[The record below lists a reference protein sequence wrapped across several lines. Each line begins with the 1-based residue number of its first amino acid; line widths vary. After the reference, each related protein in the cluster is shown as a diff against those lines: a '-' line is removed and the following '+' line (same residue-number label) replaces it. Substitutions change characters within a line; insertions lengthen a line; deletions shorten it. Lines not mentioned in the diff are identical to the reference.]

1 MLYQLVFCFQNLLS
15 KKKRYFTYVEALTIM
30 KLFDE
35 HFLLRILLI
44 VVGTLFSVFMDDLI
58 AFEAHPYWI
67 IPYCASV
74 TFLFFTALFYRFP
87 PSISLNKIRKDLEVP
102 DPSTNMGLVQSDGL
116 QRALEEKESLLNM
129 FFSHSSDG
137 FWVFDLPT
145 GKVQW
150 SARAAELLGVPLEEL
165 GTSLDSLRSLIFE
178 SDWTKFS
185 NMLSISL
192 ESKQKF
198 SLDARPIL
206 GKNIIAI
213 SGIPQLNAEGR
224 PIRLFG
230 SFVPK
235 ADILSFKNPFFLDEL
250 TGLKNRRYFLEHLKE
265 KVSYSELH
273 QDYSFALLLIDIDH
287 FGRINDVYSPQFG
300 DCVLKLIAERIV
312 SSCHSQD
319 CVARISADIFGIL
332 LHDVPIGKDKSEL
345 VEFVQSLHSKIRQPL
360 QLEGKELLIGASM
373 SVILNRDLDASED
386 LMSHATTLLRN
397 LKSGD
402 CRGNIQF
409 FSGGLREKAMQVY
422 QLEYEL
428 RKAIQAK
435 AFTLVYQ
442 PVVDIEHGN
451 RVVSFESLVRWNNS
465 ERGMIPPS
473 EFIPIAEETGLIV
486 PLGEL
491 ILRGA
496 CRQAKEWV
504 DLGYSDLR
512 IAVNFSAKQF
522 SQGDLVKTLQ
532 SILAETGLNPRNL
545 KMEITEYTVMND
557 AEKTIEMMRQ
567 LTAMGVE
574 ISIDDFGTGFSSL
587 SYLKNFPVHT
597 LKIDKFF
604 VDSAVE
610 KEEDAAFVRMII
622 GIAKSLNLE
631 LIAEGVETKEQLE
644 FLRSEGCSMIQ
655 GYYFSKPLPPAEVL
669 TFLQHSNGLNRS
681 SSIKQLA

>member
-1 MLYQLVFCFQNLLS
+1 
-15 KKKRYFTYVEALTIM
+15 M

-35 HFLLRILLI
+35 HCLLRILLI
-44 VVGTLFSVFMDDLI
+44 VVGSLFSVFMDELI
-58 AFEAHPYWI
+58 AFEEHPYWI
-67 IPYCASV
+67 IPYCASIS
-74 TFLFFTALFYRFP
+74 FLFFTALFYRFP
-87 PSISLNKIRKDLEVP
+87 PSISLNRMRKDLEVP
-102 DPSTNMGLVQSDGL
+102 MPSMGGDGFSKVDDL
-116 QRALEEKESLLNM
+116 RRSLEEKETLLKM
-129 FFSHSSDG
+129 FFTSSSDG
-137 FWVFDLPT
+137 FWILDLPT

-150 SARAAELLGVPLEEL
+150 SARVAELFGI
-165 GTSLDSLRSLIFE
+165 SLDKLGSSFDALKTLVFE
-178 SDWTKFS
+178 SDWAKFTK
-185 NMLSISL
+185 MLKIAL

-198 SLDARPIL
+198 SLEIRPVL
-206 GKNIIAI
+206 GKNIIVVT
-213 SGIPQLNAEGR
+213 GTPQMNEEGR
-224 PIRLFG
+224 PIRMFG

-265 KVSYSELH
+265 KVNYAQLH
-273 QDYSFALLLIDIDH
+273 QDYSFALILIDIDH

-312 SSCHSQD
+312 SSCQQQD
-319 CVARISADIFGIL
+319 CVARISGDIFAIL
-332 LHDVPIGKDKSEL
+332 LHDVNGKDKGKM
-345 VEFVQSLHSKIRQPL
+345 VEFAQNLHSKIRQPL

-373 SVILNRDLDASED
+373 SVILNNDLDASDD

-435 AFTLVYQ
+435 VFTLVYQ
-442 PVVDIEHGN
+442 PVIDVSKDN
-451 RVVSFESLVRWNNS
+451 KVVSFEALVRWNNS

-504 DLGYSDLR
+504 DLGYADLK

-522 SQGDLVKTLQ
+522 SQGDLVHTLQ
-532 SILAETGLNPRNL
+532 SILQETGLNPKNL

-557 AEKTIEMMRQ
+557 TKKTVEMMRQ

-597 LKIDKFF
+597 LKIDKSF
-604 VDSAVE
+604 VDSLLE
-610 KEEDAAFVRMII
+610 KEEDAVFIRTII

-644 FLRSEGCSMIQ
+644 FLRNEGCFMIQ
-655 GYYFSKPLPPAEVL
+655 GYYFSKPLPPTEVL
-669 TFLQHSNGLNRS
+669 DFLQKKINTSFL
-681 SSIKQLA
+681 KQLA

>member
-1 MLYQLVFCFQNLLS
+1 
-15 KKKRYFTYVEALTIM
+15 M

-44 VVGTLFSVFMDDLI
+44 VVGCLFSVFMDELV
-58 AFEAHPYWI
+58 AFDTHPYWI

-74 TFLFFTALFYRFP
+74 SFLFFTALFYRFP
-87 PSISLNKIRKDLEVP
+87 PSISLNRIRKDLEVP
-102 DPSTNMGLVQSDGL
+102 DPTTVVNNNQSEGLLRS
-116 QRALEEKESLLNM
+116 LEEKESLLRL
-129 FFSHSSDG
+129 FFDNSSDG
-137 FWVFDLPT
+137 FWVFDLPS

-150 SARAAELLGVPLEEL
+150 SLRAAELLGVPIKEL
-165 GTSLDSLRSLIFE
+165 GSSLSNLRSLIFE
-178 SDWTKFS
+178 NDWTKFS
-185 NMLSISL
+185 NMLTISL

-198 SLDARPIL
+198 SLEVRPIL
-206 GKNIIAI
+206 GKNIIAV
-213 SGIPQLNAEGR
+213 SGIPQLNSEGR

-235 ADILSFKNPFFLDEL
+235 ADILSFKNPFYLDEL

-265 KVSYSELH
+265 KVSYSQSH

-332 LHDVPIGKDKSEL
+332 LHDISVKENKSGL
-345 VEFVQSLHSKIRQPL
+345 VEFVQNLHSKIRQPL

-373 SVILNRDLDASED
+373 SVILNRDLEASED

-409 FSGGLREKAMQVY
+409 FSSGLREKALQVY

-435 AFTLVYQ
+435 SFTLVYQ
-442 PVVDIEHGN
+442 PVIDIEHGN
-451 RVVSFESLVRWNNS
+451 RVVSFETLVRWNSS

-496 CRQAKEWV
+496 CKQAKEWV

-532 SILAETGLNPRNL
+532 LVLAETELNPRNL

-557 AEKTIEMMRQ
+557 TKKTIEMMRQ
-567 LTAMGVE
+567 LTAMGIE

-597 LKIDKFF
+597 LKIDKSF

-631 LIAEGVETKEQLE
+631 LIAEGVETKEQLD
-644 FLRSEGCSMIQ
+644 FLHSEGCSMIQ

-669 TFLQHSNGLNRS
+669 PYLQQNNKIQMPVSE
-681 SSIKQLA
+681 IKQLA